1 MVKLHGALISRGML
15 LEDLRFEREVG
26 HSLPEPTVF
35 GCEFLHLPRRWTEV
49 RTHRARRC
57 CGAYPACGPARHAAH
72 TCSNPLG
79 GLVDRLRCALQ
90 GALSRMRRTH
100 HASKRETYYKAGRPQ
115 GCGAL
120 LRLTKE
126 SSGTVHDV
134 LCGVGGVGAG
144 FGRPGSCSVLR
155 SGVGHGGFEDGIDGG
170 FKW

>member
-1 MVKLHGALISRGML
+1 
-15 LEDLRFEREVG
+15 
-26 HSLPEPTVF
+26 
-35 GCEFLHLPRRWTEV
+35 
-49 RTHRARRC
+49 
-57 CGAYPACGPARHAAH
+57 
-72 TCSNPLG
+72 
-79 GLVDRLRCALQ
+79 
-90 GALSRMRRTH
+90 MRRTH

-155 SGVGHGGFEDGIDGG
+155 SGVGHVGPCSGSRGAWKSPGYMDCRARYRV
-170 FKW
+170 